1 MKKTLLFFAI
11 FSSMMIFAQTCGY
24 TAVQNELESRN
35 PQVKANREAAEAKL
49 LQTDVRSY
57 LNVIAQCKKPT
68 RKWHIWFFPTH
79 EPTLKN
85 QKSHFFS
92 NA

>member
-57 LNVIAQCKKPT
+57 LRAC
-68 RKWHIWFFPTH
+68 
-79 EPTLKN
+79 LKI
-85 QKSHFFS
+85 K
-92 NA
+92 